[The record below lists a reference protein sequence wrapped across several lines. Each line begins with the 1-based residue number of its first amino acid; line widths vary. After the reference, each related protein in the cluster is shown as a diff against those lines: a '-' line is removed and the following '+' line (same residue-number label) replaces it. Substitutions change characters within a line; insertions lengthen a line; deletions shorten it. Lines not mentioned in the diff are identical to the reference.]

1 MMEESFDV
9 PTHNGEVKPED
20 MASLFEQLGAPRA
33 ASLFTRLTELRE
45 EVKGAHSVEESMP
58 ALVDYVGNALFEVV
72 TTISALEIAAKAD
85 SQPRDVTVNLIE
97 E

>member
-1 MMEESFDV
+1 MEESFDI
-9 PTHNGEVKPED
+9 PTHNGEVKSED
-20 MASLFEQLGAPRA
+20 MVPLFEQLGAPRA
-33 ASLFTRLTELRE
+33 ASLFARLTELRE
-45 EVKGAHSVEESMP
+45 EMKGAHSVEESMP

-85 SQPRDVTVNLIE
+85 GQPRDVTVNLIE